1 MLLLTNTLINMD
13 NSLNDDLAA
22 LGFSISDTAP
32 EGIVDTPSTD
42 NLEQLFGAPTIDVTV
57 AAPEPTP
64 EPTPE
69 SVQQIANEP
78 ANAGSSF
85 DNSTNDV
92 SDEEIE
98 SVVLEFLSERLGRS
112 INSIDDLTGAPQD
125 VQRQID
131 ERVAVIADFVEKTG
145 RSPEDWFRYQSL
157 NPSELDDLS
166 AIRLKMA
173 SEYEGLNSEE
183 IGLLVESQYK
193 LDEDMYSEDEVKL
206 SKLKLRIDAD
216 RARKD
221 IEAVRSSYML
231 PTQKAQAQ
239 EDSEPLF
246 DEGWKQAL
254 FSEVDQFESIEFE
267 LGPESKF
274 NFGISDQYKSE
285 LKQKNGN
292 LETFFDQYVQRDGS
306 WNYEMLNAHRAVID
320 NIDEIVKNIY
330 TQGLSDGQRKLVEK
344 AANVDASSPRP
355 SNVSSNDAVLEQ
367 LRAALGQTDNTLRFK
382 L

>member
-1 MLLLTNTLINMD
+1 MD

-32 EGIVDTPSTD
+32 EGIVDNPTTD
-42 NLEQLFGAPTIDVTV
+42 DLKQIFGEPAIDVTV
-57 AAPEPTP
+57 AAEPAPAPEPTP
-64 EPTPE
+64 EP
-69 SVQQIANEP
+69 VQQPVSQEP
-78 ANAGSSF
+78 ASAGSSF

-112 INSIDDLTGAPQD
+112 INSIEELTGASKD

-131 ERVAVIADFVEKTG
+131 ERVSVIADFVEKTG
-145 RSPEDWFRYQSL
+145 RSPEDWFRYQAL

-173 SEYEGLNSEE
+173 SEYEGLSSEE
-183 IGLLVESQYK
+183 VNLLVESQYK

-206 SKLKLRIDAD
+206 SKLKLKIDAD

-221 IEAVRSSYML
+221 IEAVRSNYML
-231 PTQKAQAQ
+231 PTPKEQKQ
-239 EDSEPLF
+239 EIDEPLF
-246 DEGWKQAL
+246 DEGWRKAL
-254 FSEVDQFESIEFE
+254 YSEVDQFESIEFE

-285 LKQKNGN
+285 LKQKNSN
-292 LETFFDQYVQRDGS
+292 LETFFDQYVQQDGS

-330 TQGLSDGQRKLVEK
+330 NQGLSDGQRKLVEK
-344 AANVDASSPRP
+344 AANVDATSPKP
-355 SNVSSNDAVLEQ
+355 SNVPANDAVLEQ
-367 LRAALGQTDNTLRFK
+367 LRAALGQVDNSLRFK

>member
-1 MLLLTNTLINMD
+1 MD

-22 LGFSISDTAP
+22 LGFSVSDTAP
-32 EGIVDTPSTD
+32 EGISNEQTTSD
-42 NLEQLFGAPTIDVTV
+42 LEQLFGAPTIDVTA

-69 SVQQIANEP
+69 PVQQIVNEP
-78 ANAGSSF
+78 APEAGSSF

-112 INSIDDLTGAPQD
+112 INSIEDLAGTSQD

-183 IGLLVESQYK
+183 INLLVESQYK
-193 LDEDMYSEDEVKL
+193 LDEDMYSEDEVRL
-206 SKLKLRIDAD
+206 SKLKLMIDAD
-216 RARKD
+216 KARKD
-221 IEAVRSSYML
+221 IEAVRSNYML
-231 PTQKAQAQ
+231 PTPKAQAQ
-239 EDSEPLF
+239 EDYEPLF

-292 LETFFDQYVQRDGS
+292 LETFFDQYVQQDGS

-320 NIDEIVKNIY
+320 NIDEIVKNVY
-330 TQGLSDGQRKLVEK
+330 NQGLSDGQRKLVEK
-344 AANVDASSPRP
+344 AANVDTSSPKP
-355 SNVSSNDAVLEQ
+355 SNVPSNDAVLEQ
-367 LRAALGQTDNTLRFK
+367 LRAALGQVDTSLRFK
-382 L
+382 I

>member
-1 MLLLTNTLINMD
+1 ME

-32 EGIVDTPSTD
+32 EGIVDNPTTD
-42 NLEQLFGAPTIDVTV
+42 DLKQIFGEPAIDVTV
-57 AAPEPTP
+57 ASEPAPAPEPTP
-64 EPTPE
+64 EP
-69 SVQQIANEP
+69 VQQSVSQEP
-78 ANAGSSF
+78 ASAGSSF

-112 INSIDDLTGAPQD
+112 INSIEELSGASKD

-131 ERVAVIADFVEKTG
+131 ERVSVIADFVEKTG
-145 RSPEDWFRYQSL
+145 RSPEDWFRYQAL

-183 IGLLVESQYK
+183 VNLLVESQYK
-193 LDEDMYSEDEVKL
+193 LDEDMYSEDEVRL
-206 SKLKLRIDAD
+206 SKLKLKIDAD

-221 IEAVRSSYML
+221 IEAVRSNYML
-231 PTQKAQAQ
+231 PTPKEQKQ
-239 EDSEPLF
+239 EIDEPLF
-246 DEGWKQAL
+246 DEGWRKAL

-285 LKQKNGN
+285 LKQKNSN
-292 LETFFDQYVQRDGS
+292 LETFFDQYVGQDGS

-330 TQGLSDGQRKLVEK
+330 NQGLSDGQRKLVEK
-344 AANVDASSPRP
+344 AANVDATSPKP
-355 SNVSSNDAVLEQ
+355 SNVPANDAVLEQ
-367 LRAALGQTDNTLRFK
+367 LRAALGQVDNSLRFK

>member
-1 MLLLTNTLINMD
+1 MD

-32 EGIVDTPSTD
+32 EGIVDNPSTD
-42 NLEQLFGAPTIDVTV
+42 DLRQIFGEPAIDVTT
-57 AAPEPTP
+57 AAEPAPAPEPTP
-64 EPTPE
+64 EP
-69 SVQQIANEP
+69 VQQPVSQEP
-78 ANAGSSF
+78 VDAGSSF

-98 SVVLEFLSERLGRS
+98 SVVFEFLSERLGRS
-112 INSIDDLTGAPQD
+112 INSLEDLSGAPQD

-157 NPSELDDLS
+157 NPTELDDLS

-183 IGLLVESQYK
+183 ISLLVESQYK

-231 PTQKAQAQ
+231 PTQKAQTQ
-239 EDSEPLF
+239 EDYEPLF
-246 DEGWKQAL
+246 DERWKQSL

-285 LKQKNGN
+285 LKKKNGN
-292 LETFFDQYVQRDGS
+292 LETFFDQYVQQDGS
-306 WNYEMLNAHRAVID
+306 WNYEMLNAHRAVVD

-355 SNVSSNDAVLEQ
+355 SNVPANDAVLDQ
-367 LRAALGQTDNTLRFK
+367 LRAALGQVDNSLRFK

>member
-1 MLLLTNTLINMD
+1 MD

-32 EGIVDTPSTD
+32 EGIVDNPTTD
-42 NLEQLFGAPTIDVTV
+42 DLKQIFGEPAIDVTT
-57 AAPEPTP
+57 ASEPAPAPEPTP
-64 EPTPE
+64 EP
-69 SVQQIANEP
+69 VQQSVSQEP
-78 ANAGSSF
+78 ASAGSSF

-112 INSIDDLTGAPQD
+112 INSIEELTGASKD

-131 ERVAVIADFVEKTG
+131 ERVSVIADFVEKTG
-145 RSPEDWFRYQSL
+145 RSPEDWFRYQAL

-173 SEYEGLNSEE
+173 SEYEGLSSEE
-183 IGLLVESQYK
+183 VNLLVESQYK

-206 SKLKLRIDAD
+206 SKLKLKIDAD

-221 IEAVRSSYML
+221 IEAVRSNYML
-231 PTQKAQAQ
+231 PTPKEQKQ
-239 EDSEPLF
+239 EIDEPLF
-246 DEGWKQAL
+246 DEGWRKAL
-254 FSEVDQFESIEFE
+254 YSEVDQFESIEFE

-285 LKQKNGN
+285 LKQKNSN
-292 LETFFDQYVQRDGS
+292 LETFFDQYVQQDGS

-330 TQGLSDGQRKLVEK
+330 NQGLSDGQRKLVEK
-344 AANVDASSPRP
+344 AANVDASSPKP
-355 SNVSSNDAVLEQ
+355 SNVPANDAVLEQ
-367 LRAALGQTDNTLRFK
+367 LRAALGQVDNSLRFK

>member
-112 INSIDDLTGAPQD
+112 INSLEDLTGAPQD

-367 LRAALGQTDNTLRFK
+367 LRAALGQVDTSLRFK

>member
-1 MLLLTNTLINMD
+1 MD

-32 EGIVDTPSTD
+32 EGIVDNPSTD
-42 NLEQLFGAPTIDVTV
+42 DLRQIFGEPAIDVTT
-57 AAPEPTP
+57 AAEPAPAPEPTP
-64 EPTPE
+64 EP
-69 SVQQIANEP
+69 VQQPVSQEP
-78 ANAGSSF
+78 ASAGSSF
-85 DNSTNDV
+85 DNNTNDV

-98 SVVLEFLSERLGRS
+98 SVVFEFLSERLGRS
-112 INSIDDLTGAPQD
+112 INSLEDLSGAPQD

-157 NPSELDDLS
+157 NPTELDDLS

-183 IGLLVESQYK
+183 ISLLVESQYK

-231 PTQKAQAQ
+231 PAQKAQAQ
-239 EDSEPLF
+239 EDYEPLF
-246 DEGWKQAL
+246 DERWKQSL

-285 LKQKNGN
+285 LKKKNGN
-292 LETFFDQYVQRDGS
+292 LETFFDQYVQQDGS
-306 WNYEMLNAHRAVID
+306 WNYEMLNAHRAVVD

-355 SNVSSNDAVLEQ
+355 SNVSSNDAVLDQ
-367 LRAALGQTDNTLRFK
+367 LRAALGQVDNSLRFK

>member
-1 MLLLTNTLINMD
+1 MD

-42 NLEQLFGAPTIDVTV
+42 NLEQLFGAPTIDVT
-57 AAPEPTP
+57 AAAPAPAPEPAP
-64 EPTPE
+64 EP
-69 SVQQIANEP
+69 VQQIENQP
-78 ANAGSSF
+78 APEAGSSF

-112 INSIDDLTGAPQD
+112 INSLEDLTGAPQD

-367 LRAALGQTDNTLRFK
+367 LRAALGQVDTSLRFK

>member
-1 MLLLTNTLINMD
+1 ME

-32 EGIVDTPSTD
+32 GGIVDEQTTD
-42 NLEQLFGAPTIDVTV
+42 DLKQLFGEPVIDVTT
-57 AAPEPTP
+57 APEPAPAPEPTP
-64 EPTPE
+64 EP
-69 SVQQIANEP
+69 VQQSVSQEP
-78 ANAGSSF
+78 ASAGSSF

-112 INSIDDLTGAPQD
+112 INSIEELSGASKD

-131 ERVAVIADFVEKTG
+131 ERVSVIADFVEKTG
-145 RSPEDWFRYQSL
+145 RSPEDWFRYQAL

-183 IGLLVESQYK
+183 VNLLVESQYK
-193 LDEDMYSEDEVKL
+193 LDEDMYSEDEVRL
-206 SKLKLRIDAD
+206 SKLKLKIDAD

-221 IEAVRSSYML
+221 IEAVRSNYML
-231 PTQKAQAQ
+231 PTPKEQKQ
-239 EDSEPLF
+239 EIDEPLF
-246 DEGWKQAL
+246 DEGWRKAL

-285 LKQKNGN
+285 LKQKNSN
-292 LETFFDQYVQRDGS
+292 LETFFDQYVGQDGS

-330 TQGLSDGQRKLVEK
+330 NQGLSDGQRKLVEK
-344 AANVDASSPRP
+344 AANVDATSPKP
-355 SNVSSNDAVLEQ
+355 SNVPQNDAVLEQ
-367 LRAALGQTDNTLRFK
+367 LRAALGQVDNTLRFK
-382 L
+382 I

>member
-1 MLLLTNTLINMD
+1 MD

-32 EGIVDTPSTD
+32 EGLSSEQTTSD
-42 NLEQLFGAPTIDVTV
+42 LEQLFGAPTIDVTT
-57 AAPEPTP
+57 AAEPAPAPEPAP
-64 EPTPE
+64 EP
-69 SVQQIANEP
+69 VQQQVSQEP
-78 ANAGSSF
+78 ASAGSSF

-98 SVVLEFLSERLGRS
+98 SVVFEFLSERLGRS
-112 INSIDDLTGAPQD
+112 INSLEDLSGAPQD

-157 NPSELDDLS
+157 NPTELDDLS

-183 IGLLVESQYK
+183 ISLLVESQYK

-231 PTQKAQAQ
+231 PTQKAQTQ
-239 EDSEPLF
+239 EDYEPLF
-246 DEGWKQAL
+246 DERWKQSL

-285 LKQKNGN
+285 LKKKNGN
-292 LETFFDQYVQRDGS
+292 LETFFDQYVQQDGS
-306 WNYEMLNAHRAVID
+306 WNYEMLNAHRAVVD

-367 LRAALGQTDNTLRFK
+367 LRAALGQVDNTLRFK

>member
-1 MLLLTNTLINMD
+1 ME

-32 EGIVDTPSTD
+32 EGIVDNPTTD
-42 NLEQLFGAPTIDVTV
+42 DLKQIFGEPAIDVTV
-57 AAPEPTP
+57 ASEPAPAPEPTP
-64 EPTPE
+64 EP
-69 SVQQIANEP
+69 VQQSVSQEP
-78 ANAGSSF
+78 ASAGSSF

-112 INSIDDLTGAPQD
+112 INSIEELSGASKD

-131 ERVAVIADFVEKTG
+131 ERVSVIADFVEKTG
-145 RSPEDWFRYQSL
+145 RSPEDWFRYQAL

-183 IGLLVESQYK
+183 VNLLVESQYK
-193 LDEDMYSEDEVKL
+193 LDEDMYSEDEVRL
-206 SKLKLRIDAD
+206 SKLKLKIDAD

-221 IEAVRSSYML
+221 IEAVRSNYML
-231 PTQKAQAQ
+231 PTPKEQKQ
-239 EDSEPLF
+239 EIDEPLF
-246 DEGWKQAL
+246 DEGWRKAL

-285 LKQKNGN
+285 LKQKNSN
-292 LETFFDQYVQRDGS
+292 LETFFDQYVGQDGT

-330 TQGLSDGQRKLVEK
+330 NQGLSDGQRKLVEK
-344 AANVDASSPRP
+344 AANVDATSPKP
-355 SNVSSNDAVLEQ
+355 SNVPANDAVLEQ
-367 LRAALGQTDNTLRFK
+367 LRAALGQVDNSLRFK

>member
-1 MLLLTNTLINMD
+1 MD

-42 NLEQLFGAPTIDVTV
+42 NLEQLFGAPTIDVTA

-69 SVQQIANEP
+69 PVQQIVNEP
-78 ANAGSSF
+78 APEAGSSF

-112 INSIDDLTGAPQD
+112 INSIEDLAGASQD

-173 SEYEGLNSEE
+173 SDYEGLNSEE

-221 IEAVRSSYML
+221 IEAVRSNYML
-231 PTQKAQAQ
+231 PTPKAQAQ
-239 EDSEPLF
+239 EDYEPLF

-355 SNVSSNDAVLEQ
+355 SNVPSNDAVLEQ
-367 LRAALGQTDNTLRFK
+367 LRAALGQVDNTLRFK
-382 L
+382 I

>member
-1 MLLLTNTLINMD
+1 MD

-32 EGIVDTPSTD
+32 EGIVDNPTTD
-42 NLEQLFGAPTIDVTV
+42 DLKQIFGEPAIDVTV
-57 AAPEPTP
+57 ASEPAPAPEPTP
-64 EPTPE
+64 EP
-69 SVQQIANEP
+69 VQQSVSQEP
-78 ANAGSSF
+78 ASAGSSF

-112 INSIDDLTGAPQD
+112 INSIEELSGASKD

-131 ERVAVIADFVEKTG
+131 ERVSVIADFVEKTG
-145 RSPEDWFRYQSL
+145 RSPEDWFRYQAL

-183 IGLLVESQYK
+183 VNLLVESQYK
-193 LDEDMYSEDEVKL
+193 LDEDMYSEDEVRL
-206 SKLKLRIDAD
+206 SKLKLKIDAD

-221 IEAVRSSYML
+221 IEAVRSNYML
-231 PTQKAQAQ
+231 PTPKEQKQ
-239 EDSEPLF
+239 EIDEPLF
-246 DEGWKQAL
+246 DEGWRKAL

-285 LKQKNGN
+285 LKQKNSN
-292 LETFFDQYVQRDGS
+292 LETFFDQYVGQDGS

-330 TQGLSDGQRKLVEK
+330 NQGLSDGQRKLVEK
-344 AANVDASSPRP
+344 AANVDATSPKP
-355 SNVSSNDAVLEQ
+355 SNVPANDAVLEQ
-367 LRAALGQTDNTLRFK
+367 LRAALGQVDNSLRFK

>member
-1 MLLLTNTLINMD
+1 LLLLTNTLINMD

-112 INSIDDLTGAPQD
+112 INSLEDLTGAPQD

-367 LRAALGQTDNTLRFK
+367 LRAALGQVDTSLRFK

>member
-1 MLLLTNTLINMD
+1 MD

-32 EGIVDTPSTD
+32 EGIVDNPTTND
-42 NLEQLFGAPTIDVTV
+42 LREIFGEPAIDVTT
-57 AAPEPTP
+57 ATEPAPAPESTP
-64 EPTPE
+64 EP
-69 SVQQIANEP
+69 VQQIENQP
-78 ANAGSSF
+78 ADAGSSF
-85 DNSTNDV
+85 DNNTNDV

-98 SVVLEFLSERLGRS
+98 SVVFEFLSERLGRS
-112 INSIDDLTGAPQD
+112 INSLEDLSGAPQD

-157 NPSELDDLS
+157 NPTELDDLS

-183 IGLLVESQYK
+183 IGMLVESQYK

-367 LRAALGQTDNTLRFK
+367 LRAALGQVDTSLRFK

>member
-1 MLLLTNTLINMD
+1 MD

-32 EGIVDTPSTD
+32 EGIVDNPTTD
-42 NLEQLFGAPTIDVTV
+42 DLKQIFGEPAIDVTT
-57 AAPEPTP
+57 ASEPAPAPEPTP
-64 EPTPE
+64 EP
-69 SVQQIANEP
+69 VQQSVSQEP
-78 ANAGSSF
+78 ASAGSSF

-112 INSIDDLTGAPQD
+112 INSIEELAGASKD

-131 ERVAVIADFVEKTG
+131 ERVSVIADFVEKTG
-145 RSPEDWFRYQSL
+145 RSPEDWFRYQAL

-173 SEYEGLNSEE
+173 SEYEGLSSEE
-183 IGLLVESQYK
+183 VNLLVESQYK

-206 SKLKLRIDAD
+206 SKLKLKIDAD

-221 IEAVRSSYML
+221 IEAVRSNYML
-231 PTQKAQAQ
+231 PTPKEQKQ
-239 EDSEPLF
+239 EIDEPLF
-246 DEGWKQAL
+246 DEGWRKAL
-254 FSEVDQFESIEFE
+254 YSEVDQFESIEFE

-285 LKQKNGN
+285 LKQKNSN
-292 LETFFDQYVQRDGS
+292 LETFFDQYVQQDGS

-330 TQGLSDGQRKLVEK
+330 NQGLSDGQRKLVEK
-344 AANVDASSPRP
+344 AANVDATSPKP
-355 SNVSSNDAVLEQ
+355 SNVPANDAVLEQ
-367 LRAALGQTDNTLRFK
+367 LRAALGQVDNSLRFK

>member
-1 MLLLTNTLINMD
+1 MD

-32 EGIVDTPSTD
+32 EGIVDNPTTD
-42 NLEQLFGAPTIDVTV
+42 DLRQIFGEPAIDVTT
-57 AAPEPTP
+57 ASEPAPAPEITP
-64 EPTPE
+64 EPLQQ
-69 SVQQIANEP
+69 SVSQEP

-85 DNSTNDV
+85 DNNTNDV

-98 SVVLEFLSERLGRS
+98 SVVFEFLSERLGRS
-112 INSIDDLTGAPQD
+112 INSLEDLSGAPQD

-157 NPSELDDLS
+157 NPTELDDLS

-183 IGLLVESQYK
+183 INLLVESQYK
-193 LDEDMYSEDEVKL
+193 INEDMYSEDEVKL

-239 EDSEPLF
+239 EDYEPLF
-246 DEGWKQAL
+246 DERWKQDL

-292 LETFFDQYVQRDGS
+292 LETFFDQYVQQDGS

-367 LRAALGQTDNTLRFK
+367 LRAALGQVDNSLRFK

>member
-1 MLLLTNTLINMD
+1 MD

-32 EGIVDTPSTD
+32 EGIVDNPSTD
-42 NLEQLFGAPTIDVTV
+42 DLRQIFGEPAIDVTT
-57 AAPEPTP
+57 AAEPAPAPEPTP
-64 EPTPE
+64 EP
-69 SVQQIANEP
+69 VQQPVSQEP
-78 ANAGSSF
+78 VDAGSSF

-98 SVVLEFLSERLGRS
+98 SVVFEFLSERLGRS
-112 INSIDDLTGAPQD
+112 INSLEDLSGAPQD

-157 NPSELDDLS
+157 NPTELDDLS

-183 IGLLVESQYK
+183 ISLLVESQYK

-231 PTQKAQAQ
+231 PTQKAQTQ
-239 EDSEPLF
+239 EDYEPLF
-246 DEGWKQAL
+246 DERWKQSL

-292 LETFFDQYVQRDGS
+292 LETFFDQYVQQDGS
-306 WNYEMLNAHRAVID
+306 WNYEMLNAHRAVVD

-355 SNVSSNDAVLEQ
+355 SNVPANDAVLEQ
-367 LRAALGQTDNTLRFK
+367 LRAALGQVDNTLRFK

>member
-112 INSIDDLTGAPQD
+112 INNLEDLTGAPQD

-367 LRAALGQTDNTLRFK
+367 LRAALGQVDTSLRFK